1 MLDSWYD
8 LLAIVPYA
16 ALTTWALLAAGCFL
30 VMVQMRVQGRHYL
43 WGTAAFTLLAVFFF
57 SLAIT
62 GGSSPLI
69 PRRQLAIPI
78 RLIAVGILI
87 TGYGWIVLWSRHH
100 LVVEGGHGLRLTG
113 RSTGG

>member
-1 MLDSWYD
+1 MQDWLS
-8 LLAIVPYA
+8 IMPYSL
-16 ALTTWALLAAGCFL
+16 LTTWALVVAGSFAI
-30 VMVQMRVQGRHYL
+30 MVRMGVQGRHYL

-78 RLIAVGILI
+78 RIIAIGVLF
-87 TGYGWIVLWSRHH
+87 TGYGWIMLWAKKHI
-100 LVVEGGHGLRLTG
+100 VVERSRRLRIT
-113 RSTGG
+113 